1 MEKQNLHARDTKI
14 SKGYS
19 KQESSRRVVLILAS
33 LFQINWSELH
43 MWMVFCSGF
52 SPRQVMKGLLIH
64 LNITDINII
73 GGFQREEMSHNL
85 YELSFRW
92 TI

>member
-1 MEKQNLHARDTKI
+1 MDKQNLHACDTKI

-43 MWMVFCSGF
+43 MWMVFYSGF